1 MMTEQG
7 KTYDQVIIELL
18 QKYGADQ
25 AVINH
30 FVKNLKSMISDKLKS
45 IKVSSTRNTT
55 TRDTEPT
62 AD

>member
-1 MMTEQG
+1 MTDQG
-7 KTYDQVIIELL
+7 KTYDQVIVELL

-30 FVKNLKSMISDKLKS
+30 VQKNIKGMISDKLKS
-45 IKVSSTRNTT
+45 LKGSSSRNTT